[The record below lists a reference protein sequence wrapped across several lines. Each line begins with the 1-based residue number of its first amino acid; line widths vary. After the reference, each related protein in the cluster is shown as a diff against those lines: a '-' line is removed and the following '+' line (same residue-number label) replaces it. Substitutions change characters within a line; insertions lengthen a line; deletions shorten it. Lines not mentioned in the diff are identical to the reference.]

1 MTAIPQKSNHPEWA
15 LKQKRKGTELRL
27 INDHYYLYEVT
38 SKWNPDKKRAQKI
51 TGKLLGRVTPEGFI
65 ESDKQKLRDT
75 ITQLAAVPVYTK
87 EYGASHFVVTHFND
101 YTVCLRDYFPDIWR
115 EIMTLAF
122 IRLVYQSP
130 IKNIQFRYENSYL
143 SERYSDLSLTDK
155 KVSSLFRQIG
165 SERAQTVS
173 FMQTFIRGGD
183 YILID
188 GTPLISHS
196 KHIDLVKPGYNSQ
209 QLFASQLNLMFL
221 FSTKL
226 KLPVYYR
233 ILPGN
238 IREVKA
244 FKLTLEES
252 GLTDAVIISD
262 KGFFSQANVDC
273 LETERLNYIIPLRRN
288 STLINYE
295 PIEQP
300 RKTGFDHYFCYHNR
314 FIWHY
319 TIDYPRRKVVVF
331 FDEQLKVR
339 EISDYL
345 KRIETHPESYQL
357 ANFKEKES
365 SLGTLAVLNN
375 LQEKTPE
382 AIYHYYKSRDNIEI
396 MFDAMKNILE
406 ADASYMQNEL
416 ALQGWMFINHIAL
429 QWYYQI
435 YQLLTQ
441 KGLGSKYSVIDIL
454 SHLAEI
460 RKVKINGN
468 WKTAE
473 INAKTV
479 AVLEKLGIPIT

>member
-1 MTAIPQKSNHPEWA
+1 
-15 LKQKRKGTELRL
+15 
-27 INDHYYLYEVT
+27 
-38 SKWNPDKKRAQKI
+38 
-51 TGKLLGRVTPEGFI
+51 
-65 ESDKQKLRDT
+65 
-75 ITQLAAVPVYTK
+75 
-87 EYGASHFVVTHFND
+87 
-101 YTVCLRDYFPDIWR
+101 
-115 EIMTLAF
+115 
-122 IRLVYQSP
+122 
-130 IKNIQFRYENSYL
+130 
-143 SERYSDLSLTDK
+143 
-155 KVSSLFRQIG
+155 
-165 SERAQTVS
+165 
-173 FMQTFIRGGD
+173 
-183 YILID
+183 
-188 GTPLISHS
+188 
-196 KHIDLVKPGYNSQ
+196 
-209 QLFASQLNLMFL
+209 MFL